1 MKKYLNKYRALLC
14 ACCLLVLVFTACKKQ
29 VTADLPGG
37 QQDAALNFFS
47 ASDVMA
53 NATGYNYS
61 AIYVDKFQ
69 SKTTPYDVNYSTF
82 PVIATGFD
90 YPRSAGILSYAYY
103 NYNKGSHK
111 LFFTDSSNTVVLDT
125 TLQVK
130 PRSFNCV
137 YFADAPVS
145 LQNTIASYKMISV
158 QEDRAGVPAGKIGIR
173 FINLSPDAGA
183 LTCNLI
189 NSDGSLSNM
198 LPDQL
203 AYGQVSPYVYL
214 DNTNVATGLI
224 NLSMNNAEKGVAILT
239 GVPFSNGRAYVIV
252 ITGFFN
258 DQQRRVGSG
267 KNADGSTI
275 YTSVTINKQLRAIV
289 RNSY

>member
-1 MKKYLNKYRALLC
+1 MKTHLNKYRTSIFASFLL
-14 ACCLLVLVFTACKKQ
+14 LLFFSACKKQ

-37 QQDAALNFFS
+37 QQDAAINFFS

-53 NATGYNYS
+53 IATGYNYS
-61 AIYVDKFQ
+61 AIYVDKYQ
-69 SKTTPYDVNYSTF
+69 NKITPYDINYSTF

-103 NYNKGSHK
+103 NYNKGSHE

-125 TLQVK
+125 TLRVN

-137 YFADAPVS
+137 YLADVPVS
-145 LQNTIASYKMISV
+145 TQNTVATYKMISV
-158 QEDRAGVPAGKIGIR
+158 QEDRADVPTGKIGVR

-189 NSDGSLSNM
+189 TADGNLSNM

-203 AYGQVSPYVYL
+203 AYGQISPYLYL
-214 DNTNVATGLI
+214 DNANVTTGLI
-224 NLSMNNAEKGVAILT
+224 KLSMNNTEKGIGILT
-239 GVPFSNGRAYVIV
+239 GVPFSAGRKYVV
-252 ITGFFN
+252 VVTGFAN
-258 DQQRRVGSG
+258 DQQRRVNSG
-267 KNADGSTI
+267 KNADGTTT
-275 YTSVTINKQLRAIV
+275 YTQVTINKQLRAIV